1 MRRLEPAP
9 GRLLIAA
16 PLLTEDTF
24 KRTVVYLLE
33 HDSSGTVGVVIN
45 RPSRTPVGQVLPLW
59 QDAVSE
65 PSVVFGGGPVLVDG
79 ALCLGQVG
87 GDEVG
92 EDESSVRR
100 LTDSLATVDL
110 DADVALITGLTT
122 QLRIFAGHAGWS
134 AGQLDGDDV
143 LSRWGQRFEAGDALR
158 VADRGASGDGVRS
171 RGCYGYP
178 GQPAPV
184 GVFDGDLDGPGVG
197 DLSGGSARRG
207 GQESHEDGAHS
218 NVHAHRLHE

>member
-1 MRRLEPAP
+1 MCTVSTERPDHLPSFPVRRLEPAP

-33 HDSSGTVGVVIN
+33 HDGAGTVGVVIN

-59 QDAVSE
+59 QDVVSE

-87 GDEVG
+87 GDEVAGDEVG

-100 LTDSLATVDL
+100 LTDGLATVDL
-110 DADVALITGLTT
+110 DGDVALITGMTT

-134 AGQLDGDDV
+134 AGQLDGE
-143 LSRWGQRFEAGDALR
+143 LAQ
-158 VADRGASGDGVRS
+158 GAWFVV
-171 RGCYGYP
+171 P
-178 GQPAPV
+178 
-184 GVFDGDLDGPGVG
+184 
-197 DLSGGSARRG
+197 GSAADVFSDEPRTLWSRVLRR
-207 GQESHEDGAHS
+207 QPPPLSLVATYPPDPS
-218 NVHAHRLHE
+218 LN

>member
-1 MRRLEPAP
+1 MCTVSTERPDHLPSFPVRRLEPAP

-33 HDSSGTVGVVIN
+33 HDGAGTVGVVIN

-59 QDAVSE
+59 QDVVSE

-79 ALCLGQVG
+79 ARAWVRSAVTKSPVTKSRGR
-87 GDEVG
+87 VG

-100 LTDSLATVDL
+100 LTDGLATVDL
-110 DADVALITGLTT
+110 DGDVALITGMTT

-134 AGQLDGDDV
+134 AGQLDGE
-143 LSRWGQRFEAGDALR
+143 LAQ
-158 VADRGASGDGVRS
+158 GAWFVV
-171 RGCYGYP
+171 P
-178 GQPAPV
+178 
-184 GVFDGDLDGPGVG
+184 
-197 DLSGGSARRG
+197 GSAADVFSDEPRTLWSRLRR
-207 GQESHEDGAHS
+207 QPPPLSLVATYPPDPS
-218 NVHAHRLHE
+218 LN

>member
-1 MRRLEPAP
+1 VRRLEPAP

-134 AGQLDGDDV
+134 AGQLDGE
-143 LSRWGQRFEAGDALR
+143 LAQ
-158 VADRGASGDGVRS
+158 GAWFV
-171 RGCYGYP
+171 
-178 GQPAPV
+178 V
-184 GVFDGDLDGPGVG
+184 T
-197 DLSGGSARRG
+197 GSAADVFSEEPRELWSRVLRR
-207 GQESHEDGAHS
+207 QPPPLNLVATYPADPSL
-218 NVHAHRLHE
+218 N